1 MAGREAEDESTDEF
15 HVFIKTSSGIVFAVP
30 VSLDDTVWDLKVK
43 LNRQDPSL
51 TPDGGRLINAGRQ
64 MEDSQTLQHYGIKP
78 NSFVYH
84 ILRLRAGGENIK
96 AQFSGFVLT
105 DSHLML
111 REELDSA
118 SLPDKASVSAEMS
131 YESKQSNDSPTPE
144 GNCWRCMW
152 EDLPKVTPVTHWD
165 DLAEH
170 LVYRADLPRAG
181 VFQCSLTGLSFE
193 VKSAVT
199 ITYRYDTW
207 AEHLSEADWE
217 TWVPAGPLFHIK
229 VQPGVVQAVYLPHF
243 ICLAE
248 DVNTSLCSIAHFKS
262 GEMTLERPTRLI
274 AFSAVLENPSFSLL
288 GVLWRRLRSTLNS
301 LPMHSLVLIFQQFNA
316 ANTTL
321 HFYLIPDDNSV
332 KQAILKQEM
341 EYESKFIPKPPPF
354 RPLFFGCN
362 YQVTT
367 TAPAQITPQKQLPF
381 YYKSPKEQ
389 QLFVEIYIENMAK
402 EIELLMTDT
411 RDGIEVWRASL
422 RSGDA
427 NLPARVSG
435 RGAAFMKENKTM
447 LCSRMGQ
454 LRTILMYLRDANVI
468 NSDEEEEVRHQ
479 DTKLER
485 NRMLLELVE
494 KKGWEAQEQLYQ
506 ILQRQDPYLM
516 EDLEFC

>member
-118 SLPDKASVSAEMS
+118 SLPDKASMS